1 MDCQAETALEA
12 TDVVL
17 EEVWVLVKVDR
28 LERELAETLSS
39 VGIGRGL

>member
-17 EEVWVLVKVDR
+17 EKVRVLVEVNR
-28 LERELAETLSS
+28 LECKLAETFSS
-39 VGIGRGL
+39 ISVRCGL